1 MIMAENI
8 FENKEHVWNTKFK
21 DQQSGTMRSETFI
34 LSEVIL
40 ILLPP
45 PNRQQ
50 KIWKTVSSG
59 CGSGGGVFCR
69 ATGRSGKSAS

>member
-21 DQQSGTMRSETFI
+21 DQQSGTMKSETFI

-45 PNRQQ
+45 PTGNR
-50 KIWKTVSSG
+50 
-59 CGSGGGVFCR
+59 
-69 ATGRSGKSAS
+69 RSGKR